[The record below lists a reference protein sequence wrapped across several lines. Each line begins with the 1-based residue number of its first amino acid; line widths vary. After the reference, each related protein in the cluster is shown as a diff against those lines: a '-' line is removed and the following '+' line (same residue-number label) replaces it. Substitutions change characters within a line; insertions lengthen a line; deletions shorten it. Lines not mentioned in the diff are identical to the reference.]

1 MQKILHNE
9 MLAEMNRSSRIF
21 SIGFRKDN
29 GDYSFK
35 ENVLNRSSNLC
46 DRKKMN
52 RSGLVRCMQKNSDS
66 IFDVTIDLIVKF
78 DGMEVIRPESN
89 D

>member
-9 MLAEMNRSSRIF
+9 MLAEMNRANRVF

-29 GDYSFK
+29 GDFSVK
-35 ENVLNRSSNLC
+35 ENVMNRSSNLSN
-46 DRKKMN
+46 RKKMN
-52 RSGLVRCMQKNSDS
+52 RSGLVRCMQKNNDL
-66 IFDVTIDLIVKF
+66 IFDATIDLIVRF
-78 DGMEVIRPESN
+78 DGMEVIRPEKN